1 MLITKSQSIL
11 FIENNSLK
19 LLCHKLISLKLSS
32 ENIIPLSFYFLIV
45 KIFLFKKIKQE
56 YIFFVHYLL

>member
-1 MLITKSQSIL
+1 MIITKSQSIF

-19 LLCHKLISLKLSS
+19 LLSHKIISLKLSS
-32 ENIIPLSFYFLIV
+32 ENITPLSFGVLIV
-45 KIFLFKKIKQE
+45 KIFLFKKFKQE